1 MFISVDDNDW
11 TQSPL
16 GKSGSNLS
24 RRTMIGYAASASAL
38 GLIMASRDQTP
49 ALATTSGTVGIQ
61 ALGDPVGWD
70 GHSNGNVPLSA
81 MPVAVS
87 VGGGS
92 GAPFQYPHALDR
104 IYMRPDAAADLT
116 RWMAAYNAKFNSW
129 LKLNEGYRTL
139 AGQQYWFDE
148 AQKGGNE
155 AAPVGRSNHGLGQAI
170 DFERAFIP
178 EGSSQLT
185 WLRQTCGDHG
195 FAVYANE
202 RWHFDYIR
210 PWNPGATP
218 PTADNNKLLKE
229 LDMRAFRVTQSA
241 AGKWDAGDKFLVGL
255 GESRQVSQATLDG
268 MLFTDSMIVPKS
280 SAAFAAI
287 LDDLRIPHNAVDNY
301 SRTGN

>member
-1 MFISVDDNDW
+1 MQDDEPIHRPS
-11 TQSPL
+11 QSGP
-16 GKSGSNLS
+16 S
-24 RRTMIGYAASASAL
+24 RRTIIGYAASAAAL
-38 GLIMASRDQTP
+38 GLALASRSPTP
-49 ALATTSGTVGIQ
+49 AFAITAGTVGIQ

-70 GHSNGNVPLSA
+70 GYLNGQVPLSA
-81 MPVAVS
+81 MPVTVD

-92 GAPFQYPHALDR
+92 GVPYKYGFSLDR

-116 RWMAAYNAKFNSW
+116 RWMAAYNAKFKSW
-129 LKLNEGYRTL
+129 LKLNEGYRTV

-178 EGSSQLT
+178 EGSAELA
-185 WLRQTCGDHG
+185 WLRQTCNDYG

-218 PTADNNKLLKE
+218 PTADNNKLLKD
-229 LDMRAFRVTQSA
+229 LDMRAFRVTQSS
-241 AGKWDAGDKFLVGL
+241 AGKWDAGDKFLVSL

-301 SRTGN
+301 SRSGN